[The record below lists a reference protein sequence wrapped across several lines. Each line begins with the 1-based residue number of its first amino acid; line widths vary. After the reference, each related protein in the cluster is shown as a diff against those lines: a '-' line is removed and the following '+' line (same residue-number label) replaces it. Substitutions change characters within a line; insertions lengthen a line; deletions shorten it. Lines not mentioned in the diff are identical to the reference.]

1 MTLRRRDLVA
11 ASGALLF
18 GGGCE
23 RGRATETNARPARR
37 SVVHRGPVA
46 QHGLIRNLVSPRG
59 LGEQL
64 KPFVF
69 FDHLS
74 GPVEPGFG
82 FPFHPHS
89 GIATL
94 TYQLDADVDYED
106 TTGQRGRLLATG
118 LEWMQAGGGAWHR
131 GTIQPQGI
139 VTSGFQLW
147 FALPP
152 DAEEAPSRGLYLPP
166 VQVPV
171 VGNARVLLGEY
182 EGARSP
188 LEPPFVAN
196 YFDIV
201 LRRGERWTFEPPATH
216 SVLWAYVYGGAVLAN
231 ETRAASELL
240 VFSEGPGLLGVE
252 ALEDSRLLVGS
263 APRLDQPLVVGRSSV
278 HSSSAALQRSAGR
291 IRDLGEVLRREGKLS
306 G

>member
-1 MTLRRRDLVA
+1 MTISRREFVA
-11 ASGALLF
+11 ASGALLLA
-18 GGGCE
+18 GCD
-23 RGRATETNARPARR
+23 RGRAAGTNARPAQRQ
-37 SVVHRGPVA
+37 VVHRVGA
-46 QHGLIRNLVSPRG
+46 AHDGLIRNLFGPRG

-74 GPVEPGFG
+74 GPVEAGFG

-131 GTIQPQGI
+131 GSIQPHGPS
-139 VTSGFQLW
+139 TSGFQLW

-152 DAEEAPSRGLYLPP
+152 DAEEAPSRGLYIPP
-166 VQVPV
+166 TGVPT
-171 VGNARVLLGEY
+171 VGSVHVLLGEY

-188 LEPPFVAN
+188 VESPMVAN
-196 YFDIV
+196 YFDVV
-201 LRRGERWTFEPPATH
+201 LQRGERWTFEPPAMH

-231 ETRAASELL
+231 ESRAAAELL
-240 VFSEGPGLLGVE
+240 VFSDGPGLIGVE
-252 ALEDSRLLVGS
+252 ALEASRLLVGT
-263 APRLDQPLVVGRSSV
+263 APRLSQHLVVGRSSV
-278 HSSSAALQRSAGR
+278 HSSMAALQRSAGR
-291 IRDLGEVLRREGKLS
+291 IREIGEVLRGDGRLPG
-306 G
+306 